1 MFLQFRWQLRRMMW
15 NDRTCGRH
23 ALNKLL
29 QGANFTD
36 DDMARIQ
43 LRTASSVLEDAALH
57 GDPRGDWSIE
67 VLGHALRSKG
77 FDMQMRIPAAGQTI
91 AGMLGDSMGML
102 NWVGAHYIAYIR
114 HSGAVYCLDSAS
126 SSVKWA
132 ARHVDTHSAAEHC
145 VYWCIVPASPDEYN
159 DSAQSERAEARRI
172 AEHTGIGPAAMI
184 SPLALYISDSLATET
199 QPRMPPRRSVC

>member
-1 MFLQFRWQLRRMMW
+1 MSNLCSFTSQMFLQFRWQLRRMMW

-91 AGMLGDSMGML
+91 AGMLGDSQGML
-102 NWVGAHYIAYIR
+102 NWVGAHYFAYIR
-114 HSGAVYCLDSAS
+114 HSGAVYRLDSAS
-126 SSVKWA
+126 SSVKMGCPPC
-132 ARHVDTHSAAEHC
+132 RHTFCSRTLC
-145 VYWCIVPASPDEYN
+145 VLVHRAS
-159 DSAQSERAEARRI
+159 EAR
-172 AEHTGIGPAAMI
+172 
-184 SPLALYISDSLATET
+184 
-199 QPRMPPRRSVC
+199 